1 MFRILSVFILG
12 KYGSIYDSG
21 STGLGESMK
30 SVSKR
35 KNPVTWQDEVKR
47 VAAGVR
53 KRVLEHTIKNNGGYL
68 SQACSSA
75 EILATLYV
83 KIMALGTIET
93 PLVPQP
99 FPGVP
104 GPDNPDYFTG
114 ASFNGPGPDRDRFFL
129 SPAQYALVLYATLI
143 ETGRMAEEGLL
154 QFNKDGSSVEMIGA
168 EHSPGMET
176 MTGSLGQGLSQAAGI
191 AMARKRKKEKGRVF
205 VFMSDGEFQIGQT
218 WEALQ
223 SLSFHRLDNVIIF
236 VDVNGFQCDGKMCE
250 VMDVEPLDKRIEA
263 FGARVFRVNGHD
275 IKRLADAGSHHPDGR
290 PVVVLCDTDAARGID
305 VLKSRAPKMHYVRF
319 AGEEEKARYV
329 SAYEEMCNE
338 SSLGRKIPLVPPFPK
353 GDMGGPPLTKGGEGG
368 FAAQKHTIPGPEIVS
383 KVHAKNLV
391 RWAADKPEVLVLS
404 ADLTSSTEIDLFRS
418 AYPGRF
424 LSMGVA
430 EQNMLS
436 FAAGLAREG
445 FIPFVHTFAVFIYR
459 RAYDQIAMSV
469 AYPNLPVRMIGFL
482 PGITTPGGATHQ
494 AIEDIA
500 IMRSLPNM
508 TVLEC
513 GDATEVE
520 SVLDLM
526 QDINGPVYV
535 RMLRG
540 EIPRLFDSSM
550 VFGKARV
557 LTEGKDLVI
566 LSSGIMT
573 EEAMRAVQVLR
584 KRGLSIQHMHIST
597 LKPFTDHAVLD
608 AIARSRY
615 GVITVENHTII
626 GGLGT
631 IVAEKMAE
639 SGIAKK
645 LVRTGLRDIF
655 SHGASKQYL
664 LKEHTMD
671 ALSLIKEVEAMVGGE
686 YNITEDELTRTHV
699 AAVHSKAKAEAL

>member
-1 MFRILSVFILG
+1 
-12 KYGSIYDSG
+12 
-21 STGLGESMK
+21 MK
-30 SVSKR
+30 AAAK
-35 KNPVTWQDEVKR
+35 KTATHQWQEEVKR
-47 VAAGVR
+47 VAAGIR
-53 KRVLEHTIKNNGGYL
+53 RRVLEHTIRNNGGYL

-83 KIMALGTIET
+83 KVMNLGTIEV
-93 PLVPQP
+93 PLVPKP

-104 GPDNPDYFTG
+104 GPDNPHYFTG
-114 ASFNGPGPDRDRFFL
+114 AAFNGPGEDHDRFFL

-176 MTGSLGQGLSQAAGI
+176 MTGSLGQGISQAAGI
-191 AMARKRKKEKGRVF
+191 AMARKRKGEQGRVYI
-205 VFMSDGEFQIGQT
+205 FMSDGEFQIGQT

-223 SLSFHRLDNVIIF
+223 ALSFHMLDNVIIY
-236 VDVNGFQCDGKMCE
+236 VDVNGFQCDGKMCN
-250 VMDVEPLDKRIEA
+250 VMDVEPLDKRLEA

-275 IKRLADAGSHHPDGR
+275 SKRLAEAGSVTPDGR

-305 VLKSRAPKMHYVRF
+305 VLKTRAPKMHYVRF
-319 AGEEEKARYV
+319 ASEEEKGRYAAAFEGM
-329 SAYEEMCNE
+329 SGAALE
-338 SSLGRKIPLVPPFPK
+338 VPKAGPRAPK
-353 GDMGGPPLTKGGEGG
+353 AKD
-368 FAAQKHTIPGPEIVS
+368 GPEIVTR
-383 KVHAKNLV
+383 VHAKNLV
-391 RWAADKPEVLVLS
+391 RWAADKPKVLVLS
-404 ADLTSSTEIDLFRS
+404 ADLTSSTEIDLFRET
-418 AYPGRF
+418 YPDRF
-424 LSMGVA
+424 LSMGIA

-436 FAAGLAREG
+436 WASGLAREG

-469 AYPNLPVRMIGFL
+469 AYPDLPVRMIGFL

-500 IMRSLPNM
+500 LMRALPNM

-520 SVLDLM
+520 SVLPLM
-526 QDINGPVYV
+526 EKIDGPVYV

-540 EIPRLFDSSM
+540 EIPRLFGSPM
-550 VFGKARV
+550 EFGKARV
-557 LTEGKDLVI
+557 LSSGDDIVI

-573 EEAMRAVQVLR
+573 EEAMRAVQVL
-584 KRGLSIQHMHIST
+584 KQRGLSIQHMHVST
-597 LKPFTDHAVLD
+597 LKPFNDRFVMD

-615 GVITVENHTII
+615 GVVTVENHTII

-631 IVAEKMAE
+631 IIAEQMAE
-639 SGIAKK
+639 AGIAKK
-645 LVRTGLRDIF
+645 LVRIGLRDTF

-664 LKEHTMD
+664 LKEHKMD
-671 ALSLIKEVEAMVGGE
+671 AMSLIREVERLTGRSYAISE
-686 YNITEDELTRTHV
+686 IELAAAHI
-699 AAVHSKAKAEAL
+699 AAVHSAAKAEAL